1 MSAVFACRSLQIPTF
16 GFLYV
21 AGWIGY
27 VGRLYLNKVKA
38 EEAKPTEKEIIID
51 VPAALR
57 LTWQGATWPVQVIAE
72 LKANTL
78 TEKAENITISPR

>member
-1 MSAVFACRSLQIPTF
+1 M
-16 GFLYV
+16 

-57 LTWQGATWPVQVIAE
+57 LTWQGATWPVQVVAE

-78 TEKAENITISPR
+78 TEKAENITVSPR